1 MASKGPSKNYVSF
14 FENSWGGGGRG
25 VSKIFGFLIFL
36 AKKDTEGYGKF
47 FPFQWPIKA

>member
-1 MASKGPSKNYVSF
+1 M
-14 FENSWGGGGRG
+14 GRGRGVVVVGG